1 MSGPQ
6 SLRQNVEVSE
16 EAVVDMSGMSY
27 EDEKV
32 ETPAI
37 ITKRTTRRKHVVDAA
52 CISLNIASTVVLVF
66 LNKW

>member
-1 MSGPQ
+1 MGDSR
-6 SLRQNVEVSE
+6 LLYQNIIGEP
-16 EAVVDMSGMSY
+16 EATEMPEISY

-37 ITKRTTRRKHVVDAA
+37 ITKRITRRKQVVDVA
-52 CISLNIASTVVLVF
+52 CIALNIASTVVLVF